1 MKTSHYLMEFENKK
15 KNPLNTLHLGL
26 WTFNFFIF

>member
-1 MKTSHYLMEFENKK
+1 MEFEKK
-15 KNPLNTLHLGL
+15 KPIKYLANMLNLHLGL